1 MIDSI
6 KDPDNEEAKKQMCA
20 ASAFAGQ
27 FARAETDYPWIKTL
41 YCEVIF
47 WIFFLFLEFLK
58 YGTRNSYF

>member
-6 KDPDNEEAKKQMCA
+6 KDPDNEEAKKHMCA

-41 YCEVIF
+41 YCAVIF
-47 WIFFLFLEFLK
+47 RIFF
-58 YGTRNSYF
+58 YFEKF

>member
-41 YCEVIF
+41 YCAVIF
-47 WIFFLFLEFLK
+47 RIFF
-58 YGTRNSYF
+58 YFEKF